1 LDKILV
7 LDGAMGTM
15 IQRYNLTEEDYRG
28 KRFKDYPSSLKGNND
43 LLTITKPE
51 VILEIHKK
59 YLEAGADIIETN
71 TFSCTTIA
79 MADYNMEELAYEL
92 NFEAAKLARTAC
104 DEFST
109 QEQPRFVAG
118 SIGPTNKTASLSP
131 DVNNPGY
138 RAISY
143 DELVIAYK
151 DQVKA
156 LVLGGVDYLLVETVF
171 DTLNAK
177 AALFAI
183 DQYFD
188 EAGEKP
194 LPIMVSGTITDQSG
208 RTLSGQT
215 IEAFLYSV
223 SHFNLM
229 SIGINCALGADLM
242 RPYIKTLAEK
252 SPFPISVYPNAGLP
266 NEFGEYDQNPKE
278 MADIL
283 EDYLKEGY
291 INIVGGCCGTTNEH
305 IAEIA
310 DRVKG
315 YSPHQVP
322 KLPKFPKYSGLE
334 PLTIYEESNFI
345 NVGERTNIS
354 GSAKF
359 RKMIK
364 EERYEDA
371 LVVAR
376 DQVDNGAQIL
386 DVNMDDGMIEGV
398 EAMTTFLN
406 LIGAEPDIARIPIM
420 IDSSKWEIIE
430 AGLKCVQGKAVVN
443 SISLKEGEEEFLHH
457 ARLVK
462 KYGAAVVVMA
472 FDEKGQADTYERRI
486 EICSR
491 AYKILTEQIN
501 FAPEDIIFDPN
512 ILAIATGID
521 EHNNYA
527 VDFIN
532 ATKWIKENLPY
543 AKVSGGVSNLSFSFR
558 GNNPVREAI
567 HSVFLFH
574 AIKAGMD
581 MGIVNPGMIEVYDEI
596 DPELRDLVEDVVFN
610 KHPEATDK
618 LLDFA
623 QTVVG
628 KKRESKIDLSWRE
641 DDVRD
646 RINHALVKGIP
657 DYIVD
662 DVEEARHLFARPLQ
676 VIEGPLMDGMGIVG
690 ELFGAGKMFL
700 PQVVKSARVM
710 KKAVAHL
717 QPFIEKE
724 KQGKGSSTQG
734 KILMAT
740 VKGDVHDI
748 GKNIVSVVLA
758 CNNFEVIDM
767 GVMVPCEHILQK
779 AIDEDVDIIGLS
791 GLITPSLDEMVN
803 VATEMQ
809 RLNINK
815 PLLIGGATTSRI
827 HTAVKIDPHLEE
839 SVIHVAD
846 ASKSVPV
853 AQKLMSTPKEIRET
867 IKSEYLVLRDNH
879 AKRKETIKL
888 ISYQEA
894 LKKKQEIQWNDS
906 PTYAPKFCGVKTIE
920 NITVSDLIPY
930 IDWSPFFNTWRLKG
944 SYPKIL
950 KDEKYGEE
958 AVKLFADAQEYLEV
972 IKNTEYIKPK
982 AKVAFFAANSVN
994 DDIELYSTS
1003 QKETKTKCD
1012 KHGEHTHTHFEIDK
1026 STPVEK
1032 LCMLR
1037 NQRELKETPNRSLS
1051 DFIRPKELGDDYIGA
1066 FIVTIGDK
1074 IDTLC
1079 EGYKA
1084 DHDDYAVIM
1093 IKALADRLAEAYAEF
1108 LHQKVR
1114 KDYWGFVPSEDLNN
1128 EDLIR
1133 EKYQGI
1139 RPAPGYAAC
1148 PDHTEK
1154 IKLFELLKGEE
1165 IGVEL
1170 TESCA
1175 MNPASSVSGWYFSHT
1190 DAKYFN
1196 VGKIGE
1202 DQLEDYAQRKNM
1214 DIRTAKKWLS
1224 PILE

>member
-28 KRFKDYPSSLKGNND
+28 ERFKDYPSSLKGNND

-51 VILEIHKK
+51 VIFEIHKK
-59 YLEAGADIIETN
+59 YLEVGADIIETN
-71 TFSCTTIA
+71 TFSCTSVA
-79 MADYNMEELAYEL
+79 MADYNMEDLVYEL
-92 NFEAAKLARTAC
+92 NYEAAKLARKAC
-104 DEFST
+104 DEFAT
-109 QEQPRFVAG
+109 PAKPRYVAG

-143 DELVIAYK
+143 DELVEAYK
-151 DQVKA
+151 EQVKA
-156 LVLGGVDYLLVETVF
+156 LVEGGVDFLLVETVF

-183 DQYFD
+183 DKYFS
-188 EAGEKP
+188 EVNKES

-223 SHFNLM
+223 AHFPLM

-252 SPFPISVYPNAGLP
+252 SPFPISIYPNAGLP
-266 NEFGEYDQNPKE
+266 NEFGEYDQTPE
-278 MADIL
+278 QMADIL

-291 INIVGGCCGTTNEH
+291 INIVGGCCGTTDLH
-305 IAEIA
+305 IKEIA
-310 DRVKG
+310 NRAKA
-315 YSPHQVP
+315 YKPHAIP
-322 KLPKFPKYSGLE
+322 ELPKYPKYSGLE

-354 GSAKF
+354 GSARF
-359 RKMIK
+359 RKLIQ
-364 EERYEDA
+364 EEKFEDA
-371 LVVAR
+371 VAVAR

-386 DVNMDDGMIEGV
+386 DVNMDDGMIDGV

-443 SISLKEGEEEFLHH
+443 SISLKEGEDEFLHH
-457 ARLVK
+457 ANLIK

-472 FDEKGQADTYERRI
+472 FDEKGQADTFERRI
-486 EICSR
+486 EICER
-491 AYKILTEQIN
+491 AYKLLTEKIN

-512 ILAIATGID
+512 ILAIATGIE

-567 HSVFLFH
+567 HSVFLYH

-581 MGIVNPGMIEVYDEI
+581 MGIVNPGLIEVYDEI
-596 DPELRDLVEDVVFN
+596 EPKLRELVEDVVFN

-618 LLDFA
+618 LLEFA
-623 QTVVG
+623 ETVKG

-641 DDVRD
+641 NQVTD

-657 DYIVD
+657 DYIVE
-662 DVEEARHLFARPLQ
+662 DVEEARQMFAKPLE

-690 ELFGAGKMFL
+690 DLFGAGKMFL

-724 KQGKGSSTQG
+724 KEGKGSSTQG

-767 GVMVPCEHILQK
+767 GVMVPCEDILKK
-779 AIDEDVDIIGLS
+779 AQEENVDIIGLS

-803 VATEMQ
+803 VAQEMQ
-809 RLNINK
+809 RLEINK

-827 HTAVKIDPHLEE
+827 HTAVKIDPHLDQ

-853 AQKLMSTPKEIRET
+853 AQNLMSNNAATRE
-867 IKSEYLVLRDNH
+867 KYKAEYEKMRQDYG
-879 AKRKETIKL
+879 KRKETFKL

-894 LKKKQEIQWNDS
+894 LKNKQDINWESSEIYKPN
-906 PTYAPKFCGVKTIE
+906 FMGVKEID
-920 NITVSDLIPY
+920 NVSINDLIPY

-944 SYPKIL
+944 AYPKIL

-958 AVKLFADAQEYLEV
+958 ATKLFKDAKEYLA
-972 IKNTEYIKPK
+972 IMANTGDIQPK
-982 AKVAFFAANSVN
+982 AKIGFFKAQSIN
-994 DDIELYSTS
+994 DDIKLFDDSN
-1003 QKETKTKCD
+1003 KEITT
-1012 KHGEHTHTHFEIDK
+1012 
-1026 STPVEK
+1026 

-1037 NQRELKETPNRSLS
+1037 NQRELKETPNRSLA
-1051 DFIRPKELGDDYIGA
+1051 DFINPNGEDYIGS
-1066 FIVTIGDK
+1066 FVVTIGHEVE
-1074 IDTLC
+1074 TLC
-1079 EGYKA
+1079 KKYEK
-1084 DHDDYAVIM
+1084 DHDDYAIIM
-1093 IKALADRLAEAYAEF
+1093 IKALADRLAEAFAEY
-1108 LHQKVR
+1108 LHEQVR
-1114 KDYWGFVPSEDLNN
+1114 REYWGFAPKEDLSN
-1128 EDLIR
+1128 EELIK

-1154 IKLFELLKGEE
+1154 RKLFDLLKANE
-1165 IGVEL
+1165 INVEL

-1175 MNPASSVSGWYFSHT
+1175 MNPASSVSGWYFSHPE
-1190 DAKYFN
+1190 AKYFN

-1202 DQLEDYAQRKNM
+1202 DQLKDYAQRKNM
-1214 DIRTAKKWLS
+1214 GLDEARKWLS
-1224 PILE
+1224 PILD

>member
-1 LDKILV
+1 MDRVLV

-28 KRFKDYPSSLKGNND
+28 ERFKDYPSSLKGNND

-51 VILEIHKK
+51 VIYEIHKK
-59 YLEAGADIIETN
+59 YLEVGADIIETN
-71 TFSCTTIA
+71 TFSCTSVA
-79 MADYNMEELAYEL
+79 MADYNMEDLVYEL
-92 NFEAAKLARTAC
+92 NLEAAKLARKAC

-109 QEQPRFVAG
+109 PDKPRYVAG

-143 DELVIAYK
+143 DELVDAYK
-151 DQVKA
+151 EQVKA
-156 LVLGGVDYLLVETVF
+156 LVEGGVDFLLVETVF

-183 DQYFD
+183 DKYFT
-188 EAGEKP
+188 EVKKES

-223 SHFNLM
+223 AHFPLM

-252 SPFPISVYPNAGLP
+252 SPFPISIYPNAGLP
-266 NEFGEYDQNPKE
+266 NEFGEYDQTPE
-278 MADIL
+278 QMADIL

-291 INIVGGCCGTTNEH
+291 INIVGGCCGTTDSH
-305 IAEIA
+305 IKEIA
-310 DRVKG
+310 NRAKDYK
-315 YSPHQVP
+315 PHAIP
-322 KLPKFPKYSGLE
+322 ELPKYPKYSGLE

-354 GSAKF
+354 GSARF
-359 RKMIK
+359 RKLIQ
-364 EERYEDA
+364 EEKYEDA
-371 LVVAR
+371 VSVAR

-386 DVNMDDGMIEGV
+386 DINMDDGMIEGV
-398 EAMTTFLN
+398 SAMTTFLN

-457 ARLVK
+457 ANLIK

-486 EICSR
+486 EICER
-491 AYKILTEQIN
+491 AYKLLTEKVN

-512 ILAIATGID
+512 ILAIATGIE

-567 HSVFLFH
+567 HSVFLYH

-596 DPELRDLVEDVVFN
+596 DKELRDLVEDVVFN
-610 KHPEATDK
+610 KHPDATEK

-623 QTVVG
+623 GSVKG
-628 KKRESKIDLSWRE
+628 KKRESKVDLSWRE
-641 DDVRD
+641 NKVTE
-646 RINHALVKGIP
+646 RINHALIKGIP

-662 DVEEARHLFARPLQ
+662 DVEEARQMFDKPLE

-690 ELFGAGKMFL
+690 DLFGAGKMFL

-724 KQGKGSSTQG
+724 KEGKGSSTQG

-767 GVMVPCEHILQK
+767 GVMVPCEDILKK
-779 AIDEDVDIIGLS
+779 ATEENVDIIGLS
-791 GLITPSLDEMVN
+791 GLITPSLDEMVY
-803 VATEMQ
+803 VAQEMQ
-809 RLNINK
+809 RLEIKK

-827 HTAVKIDPHLEE
+827 HTAVKIDPHLDQ

-853 AQKLMSTPKEIRET
+853 AQSLMSDISKTTEKYKIEYEQMREN
-867 IKSEYLVLRDNH
+867 YG
-879 AKRKETIKL
+879 KRKETFKL
-888 ISYQEA
+888 ISYENA
-894 LKKKQEIQWNDS
+894 LENKQNIDWNKSEVYNPSFIGVQEIKD
-906 PTYAPKFCGVKTIE
+906 V
-920 NITVSDLIPY
+920 TVNDLIPY

-958 AVKLFADAQEYLEV
+958 ATKLFNDAKEYLA
-972 IKNTEYIKPK
+972 IMANAEYIKPR
-982 AKVAFFAANSVN
+982 AKVGFFKANSID
-994 DDIELYSTS
+994 DDIELF
-1003 QKETKTKCD
+1003 D
-1012 KHGEHTHTHFEIDK
+1012 
-1026 STPVEK
+1026 EK
-1032 LCMLR
+1032 DNKLTTLSMLR
-1037 NQRELKETPNRSLS
+1037 NQRELKETPNRSLA
-1051 DFIRPKELGDDYIGA
+1051 DFIRPNGKGEDYIGS
-1066 FIVTIGDK
+1066 FIVTIGHEVE
-1074 IDTLC
+1074 TLC
-1079 EGYKA
+1079 KQYEK
-1084 DHDDYAVIM
+1084 DHDDYAIIM
-1093 IKALADRLAEAYAEF
+1093 IKALADRLAEAFAEY
-1108 LHQKVR
+1108 LHEKTR
-1114 KDYWGFVPSEDLNN
+1114 RELWGFAPKEDLSN
-1128 EDLIR
+1128 EELIK

-1154 IKLFELLKGEE
+1154 RKLFELLKADE
-1165 IGVEL
+1165 INVEL

-1175 MNPASSVSGWYFSHT
+1175 MNPASSVSGWYFSHLE
-1190 DAKYFN
+1190 AKYFN
-1196 VGKIGE
+1196 VGKIGN
-1202 DQLEDYAQRKNM
+1202 DQLENYAKRKGM
-1214 DIRTAKKWLS
+1214 ELSEAKKWLS
-1224 PILE
+1224 PILD